1 MPLGFMSYRIRINTG
16 VQQGES
22 AEVEGLTIVGRSP
35 RCSLQVSDA
44 SVAWEHVALEDRS
57 GRLFLSRLS
66 AGEVRVN
73 GQKLSGEQRLS
84 SGDRIRLGADLEF
97 LVVELLK
104 TNRSGSR
111 VALIAAIAIVLMMGA
126 VGFAILQRGEGKV
139 TQVKVGLDEW
149 RKTYG
154 KLESQ
159 LNRWAERGSYPDEA
173 VAIFK
178 DAWRYEMAGNVEEAY
193 RRYALLDS
201 LLLSTRNPVP
211 ELSDS
216 LLAEVDS
223 TAPKTLNRMLRSSGS
238 ASGADSDRFYADAY
252 YWFVKTRVK
261 NTAARLQ

>member
-1 MPLGFMSYRIRINTG
+1 MSYRIRINNG
-16 VQQGES
+16 AQQGES

-44 SVAWEHVALEDRS
+44 AVAWEHVALEDRS

-84 SGDRIRLGADLEF
+84 SGDRIRLGPDLEI

-104 TNRSGSR
+104 TSGSGNR
-111 VALIAAIAIVLMMGA
+111 VAFLAALVIVLVMGTVGLAIVKSG
-126 VGFAILQRGEGKV
+126 GGKV
-139 TQVKVGLDEW
+139 TQVQVGLDEW

-154 KLESQ
+154 KLETQ
-159 LNRWAERGSYPDEA
+159 LSRWAERDSYPDEA

-178 DAWRYEMAGNVEEAY
+178 DAWRYEMAENFEEAY

-201 LLLSTRNPVP
+201 LLLSTRNPAP
-211 ELSDS
+211 DRSDS
-216 LLAEVDS
+216 LLAEVES
-223 TAPKTLNRMLRSSGS
+223 TSPKTLNRMLRSGGS

-252 YWFVKTRVK
+252 YWFVKTRVE
-261 NTAARLQ
+261 TIAAKLK

>member
-1 MPLGFMSYRIRINTG
+1 MSYRIRINNG
-16 VQQGES
+16 AQQGES

-44 SVAWEHVALEDRS
+44 AVAWEHVALEDRS

-84 SGDRIRLGADLEF
+84 SGDRVRLGPDLEL

-104 TNRSGSR
+104 TNGSRSR
-111 VALIAAIAIVLMMGA
+111 VAFLAAVVIVLMLGG
-126 VGFAILQRGEGKV
+126 VGLALVKGKGGKV
-139 TQVKVGLDEW
+139 TEVKVGLDEW

-154 KLESQ
+154 KLENQ
-159 LNRWAERGSYPDEA
+159 LNRWAERGAYPDEA

-178 DAWRYEMAGNVEEAY
+178 DAWRYEMAGNIPEAY

-201 LLLSTRNPVP
+201 LLLSTRNPAP
-211 ELSDS
+211 ELADS

-223 TAPKTLNRMLRSSGS
+223 TEPKNLYRMLRSSGS
-238 ASGADSDRFYADAY
+238 ATGADSDRFYADAY
-252 YWFVKTRVK
+252 YWFVKIRVK
-261 NTAARLQ
+261 NTAAKLQ